1 MANLLIQMIFC
12 EGYFYGVIFSRWMA
26 PNEDILDV
34 SKGQDDGNNV
44 GVLNLI
50 KIFWWSH

>member
-1 MANLLIQMIFC
+1 
-12 EGYFYGVIFSRWMA
+12 VA

-50 KIFWWSH
+50 KIF